1 MVLEQLKAGASR
13 HVLEDDGSRELAFIL
28 CLPLI
33 DGVFATL
40 LVTGA
45 VSTFSQMINV
55 AVTIFAGAG
64 ALAVLYSES
73 ESRQEAIQMINN
85 VMPIVLTG
93 ALIVALIAPIFQ
105 NLFATELLKYA
116 AALAVIS
123 ISLQLADIDIGDR
136 LPPTAIILTGLIL
149 SYQGISSF
157 TLTLA
162 YVQPALVTVALAAI
176 GLYMAT
182 LLKKYSMN
190 LTYVRYGGALVL
202 GLISLS
208 LLGLEIPQEAGPAIF
223 AASILISIKR

>member
-1 MVLEQLKAGASR
+1 MVLEQLNAGASR
-13 HVLEDDGSRELAFIL
+13 HVLEDDGSRQLAFIL
-28 CLPLI
+28 CLPFV

-73 ESRQEAIQMINN
+73 ETRSEAVQMVNN
-85 VMPIVLTG
+85 VIPVVLTG
-93 ALIVALIAPIFQ
+93 ALLVALVAPIFQ
-105 NLFATELLKYA
+105 SLFATGLLKYA

-136 LPPTAIILTGLIL
+136 LPPTAIILTGLVL
-149 SYQGISSF
+149 SYQGVGGFS
-157 TLTLA
+157 LTLS
-162 YVQPALVTVALAAI
+162 YVQPALVTVALASI

-182 LLKKYSMN
+182 MLKKYSMN
-190 LTYVRYGGALVL
+190 LTYVRYGGSMVL
-202 GLISLS
+202 LLIGLS
-208 LLGLEIPQEAGPAIF
+208 LLGLNIPQGAGPLLF
-223 AASILISIKR
+223 GASIIISLRS

>member
-1 MVLEQLKAGASR
+1 MVLEQLKAGAPR

-123 ISLQLADIDIGDR
+123 ISLQLAEIDIGDR

-162 YVQPALVTVALAAI
+162 YVQPALVTVALASI

-190 LTYVRYGGALVL
+190 LTYVRYGGSVVL
-202 GLISLS
+202 LLIGLS
-208 LLGLEIPQEAGPAIF
+208 LLGLNIPQEAGPLLFGAAILM
-223 AASILISIKR
+223 SLKN

>member
-1 MVLEQLKAGASR
+1 MVLEQLKAGAPR
-13 HVLEDDGSRELAFIL
+13 HVLEDDGSRQLAFIL
-28 CLPLI
+28 CLPLV

-73 ESRQEAIQMINN
+73 ETREEAVQMVNN
-85 VMPIVLTG
+85 VIPVVLTG
-93 ALIVALIAPIFQ
+93 ALLVALVAPIFQ
-105 NLFATELLKYA
+105 SLFATGLLKYA

-123 ISLQLADIDIGDR
+123 ISLQLADINIGDR
-136 LPPTAIILTGLIL
+136 LPPTAIILTGLLL
-149 SYQGISSF
+149 SYQGIGSF
-157 TLTLA
+157 SLTLS
-162 YVQPALVTVALAAI
+162 YVQPALVTVALASI

-190 LTYVRYGGALVL
+190 LTYVRYGGSVVL
-202 GLISLS
+202 LLIGLS
-208 LLGLEIPQEAGPAIF
+208 LLGLNIPQEAGPLLF
-223 AASILISIKR
+223 GASILMSLRS

>member
-13 HVLEDDGSRELAFIL
+13 HMLKDDGSRELAFIL
-28 CLPLI
+28 CLPLV

-73 ESRQEAIQMINN
+73 ETRDEAVQMVNN
-85 VMPIVLTG
+85 VIPVVLTG
-93 ALIVALIAPIFQ
+93 ALLVALVAPIFQ
-105 NLFATELLKYA
+105 SLFATGLLKYA

-136 LPPTAIILTGLIL
+136 LPPTAIILTGLLL
-149 SYQGISSF
+149 SYQGMNGFS
-157 TLTLA
+157 LTLS
-162 YVQPALVTVALAAI
+162 YVQPALVTVALASI

-182 LLKKYSMN
+182 VLKKYSMN
-190 LTYVRYGGALVL
+190 LTYVRYGGSLVL
-202 GLISLS
+202 LLIGLS
-208 LLGLEIPQEAGPAIF
+208 LLGLNIPQEAGPLLF
-223 AASILISIKR
+223 GVSILISLRR

>member
-1 MVLEQLKAGASR
+1 MVLEQLKAGAPR
-13 HVLEDDGSRELAFIL
+13 HVLEDDGTRQLAFIL

-73 ESRQEAIQMINN
+73 ESREEAVQMVNN
-85 VMPIVLTG
+85 VIPVVLGG
-93 ALIVALIAPIFQ
+93 ALLVALVAPIFQ
-105 NLFATELLKYA
+105 SLFATGLLKYA

-123 ISLQLADIDIGDR
+123 ISLQLADIDLGDR
-136 LPPTAIILTGLIL
+136 LPPTAIILTGLLL
-149 SYQGISSF
+149 SYQGAGSF
-157 TLTLA
+157 NLTLS
-162 YVQPALVTVALAAI
+162 YVQPALVTVALAVI

-182 LLKKYSMN
+182 LLKKYNMN
-190 LTYVRYGGALVL
+190 LAYVRYGGALVL
-202 GLISLS
+202 ALISLS
-208 LLGLEIPQEAGPAIF
+208 LLGIEIPRQAGPAIF
-223 AASILISIKR
+223 VLSILVSIKR

>member
-1 MVLEQLKAGASR
+1 MVLEQLKAGAPR
-13 HVLEDDGSRELAFIL
+13 HVLEDDGSRQLAFIL

-73 ESRQEAIQMINN
+73 DSREEAVQMVNN
-85 VMPIVLTG
+85 VIPVVLTG
-93 ALIVALIAPIFQ
+93 ALLVALVAPIFQ
-105 NLFATELLKYA
+105 SMFATSLLKYA

-123 ISLQLADIDIGDR
+123 ISLQLADIEIGDK
-136 LPPTAIILTGLIL
+136 LPPTAIILTGLLL
-149 SYQGISSF
+149 SFQGMNSI
-157 TLTLA
+157 TLTLS

-182 LLKKYSMN
+182 LLKKFSMN
-190 LTYVRYGGALVL
+190 LRYVRYGGSVVL
-202 GLISLS
+202 MTIGLS
-208 LLGLEIPQEAGPAIF
+208 LLGLNIPQEIGPLLF
-223 AASILISIKR
+223 GASILISLRR

>member
-123 ISLQLADIDIGDR
+123 ISLRLADIDIGDR

-190 LTYVRYGGALVL
+190 LTYVRYGGSMVLLLV
-202 GLISLS
+202 GLS
-208 LLGLEIPQEAGPAIF
+208 LFGLNIPQEAGPLLFGTAILM
-223 AASILISIKR
+223 SLKN